1 MYNDYF
7 KLVKLKTGETILC
20 TMEKDIKSAAAE
32 SHISMTT
39 PVQVIPHKETRK
51 GGQVI
56 GESFILR
63 PWIGLSDSD
72 EFVVSTDVILTIGN
86 VKKEIKK
93 QYIAYVDQTV
103 EARKIVLEREEC
115 EEAAEAL
122 LRDVTPGE
130 VKIIDDELIYGEGY
144 HEQEEGDQGF

>member
-7 KLVKLKTGETILC
+7 KLVKLKTGETLLC
-20 TMEKDIKSAAAE
+20 TMEHDVKSAAAE
-32 SHISMTT
+32 THLSLTT

-51 GGQVI
+51 NGQVI

-63 PWIGLSDSD
+63 PWMGLSDSE
-72 EFVVSTDVILTIGN
+72 EFTISTDVVLTLGAM
-86 VKKEIKK
+86 KKEIKK
-93 QYIAYVDQTV
+93 QYIAYVDQTN
-103 EARKIVLEREEC
+103 EARKQVLEREEC

-144 HEQEEGDQGF
+144 YEQEEGQ